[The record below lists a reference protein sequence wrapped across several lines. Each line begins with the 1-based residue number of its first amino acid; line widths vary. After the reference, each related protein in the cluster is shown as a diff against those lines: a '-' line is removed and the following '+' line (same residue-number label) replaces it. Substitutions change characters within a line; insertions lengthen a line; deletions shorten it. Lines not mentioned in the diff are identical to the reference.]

1 MSTYK
6 YVYQHII
13 EREQFDLLYLS
24 LNLINQNLE
33 ISFQFLMKIKLLI
46 PIYRNAL
53 VILWEFYNIFSLNIF

>member
-13 EREQFDLLYLS
+13 ECEQFDLLYLS

-53 VILWEFYNIFSLNIF
+53 VILW